1 MCVVFN
7 NNRKLFVCSC
17 VLPCRVLI
25 LGSNRTIKM
34 AKYILIVL
42 LVLAGIG
49 SAEAQK
55 SKKPTKKSAEIEENG
70 PVSTM
75 TYGITTNTNSDLLG
89 GFVFRHTKT
98 LPRLFKGS
106 QQARYLALEIVETT
120 HPKELS
126 SPSFSGN
133 RFTYGK
139 ANYLFSIRPQYGR
152 EIVFFNKS
160 PDEGISISGIFAVGP
175 TIGIIKPYYIQYAA
189 GRTIQSVPFDPFKH
203 SRSEILGA
211 GGFFQ
216 GFSDA
221 KIALGI
227 NAKAAVNFELSAFRN
242 NMTGLEIGVLAEGF
256 GKTVP
261 IMATINPESEI
272 NRSYFISG
280 YITLYFG
287 TRRAL

>member
-1 MCVVFN
+1 MVKRVVII
-7 NNRKLFVCSC
+7 LF
-17 VLPCRVLI
+17 
-25 LGSNRTIKM
+25 
-34 AKYILIVL
+34 L
-42 LVLAGIG
+42 LVEIG
-49 SAEAQK
+49 SVAAQK
-55 SKKPTKKSAEIEENG
+55 SKKPVKKVSENEENG
-70 PVSTM
+70 PISTM
-75 TYGITTNTNSDLLG
+75 TYGVTTNTNSDLLG

-98 LPRLFKGS
+98 LPKLFKGS
-106 QQARYLALEIVETT
+106 QQARYLALEVVEVT

-126 SPSFSGN
+126 TPSFSGN

-160 PDEGISISGIFAVGP
+160 PDEGISISGIFAIGP
-175 TIGIIKPYYIQYAA
+175 SIGIVKPYYIQYAA
-189 GRTIQSVPFDPFKH
+189 GRTIQSVAFDPFKH
-203 SRSEILGA
+203 SRSEILGS

-216 GFSDA
+216 GFSQS
-221 KIALGI
+221 KIMLGI

-242 NMTGLEIGVLAEGF
+242 NMTGLEIGVVAEGF

-272 NRSYFISG
+272 NRSYFVSG

-287 TRRAL
+287 TRRSL